1 MDDLGFSYQRPRAK
15 YPERDESKREIAK
28 VEIKKTFE
36 YCAENPE
43 TVVLFQDEFSLS
55 NTATLS
61 ATWALKGQQPEIPC
75 KQAKPTAVNFY
86 ILVHNFDN
94 FSISNRQIIMHF

>member
-1 MDDLGFSYQRPRAK
+1 M
-15 YPERDESKREIAK
+15 
-28 VEIKKTFE
+28 E
-36 YCAENPE
+36 YCAENSD

-75 KQAKPTAVNFY
+75 KQAKKERKTGFGTVDPNTGQLLVNFADAGNSDTFKN
-86 ILVHNFDN
+86 I
-94 FSISNRQIIMHF
+94 